1 MMENIEQNLN
11 NSANEVFANSYSNL
25 NNKDFFYDTKEDE
38 FIDPDN
44 ADSSKNSFSE
54 NEVNKV
60 GFSSDVISA
69 LQSKVEDA
77 INNENMPQAVDNNV
91 SENEPFT
98 FSGPQIHHYHLMK
111 KLFQMK

>member
-77 INNENMPQAVDNNV
+77 INNENILKKI
-91 SENEPFT
+91 FT
-98 FSGPQIHHYHLMK
+98 IITFPLFLIFAHIFSQTNYLSS
-111 KLFQMK
+111 LV